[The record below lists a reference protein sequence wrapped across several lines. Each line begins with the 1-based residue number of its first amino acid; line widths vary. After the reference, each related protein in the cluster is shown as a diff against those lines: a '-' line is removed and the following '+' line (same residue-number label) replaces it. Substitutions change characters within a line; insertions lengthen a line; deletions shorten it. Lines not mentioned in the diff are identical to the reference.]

1 MLIGFRL
8 VVNMQWTLGLAFT
21 LLTSFAGCDAVTGG
35 AFWENKWLQTG
46 PNDIILT
53 DGVLFDVAARS
64 KIECARLC
72 AETSDCVTF
81 TSAQS
86 GAAVSCRGHS
96 SSVTL
101 GSLASAVQ
109 WERVL
114 HRTDSTPNV
123 PLNMLTTSGDL
134 LVLADLTTAAMT
146 TADDADLTTAAM
158 TTAGDADLTTAAMTT
173 AGDADLTTAAMTTA
187 GDADLT
193 TAAMT
198 TAGDADLTT
207 AAMTTADYADLTT
220 AAMTTAGDSS
230 SPSGVQG
237 TSSQSDPMTF
247 ESVTTVLSTIPGH
260 SPSSSVAPGTS
271 DQSTPLTQDSVTS
284 DRPVASGHSSSMASE
299 SVTSAVQ
306 TIPGYSSFSS
316 VAPGTS
322 GQSTPI
328 VPDPVTSADPMTSG
342 HPSRMTPE
350 TVTTASILMTDVST
364 SDAPARSGPTSPATA
379 VDVSSQGPVEVPVI
393 GSACNDDSDC
403 VTSAGFAC
411 FVSSSQCLCIPGYY
425 FSEGS
430 NACVTTCDDLL
441 DTFMVYPDSG
451 TDGANIQ
458 SIVGG
463 TVEDCKAACVDR
475 DDCLTFEYNPK
486 YPSTPWF
493 TTTTCNLQDLTP
505 ITARSGDWNPGTD
518 IGWDTYQRRCA

>member
-1 MLIGFRL
+1 
-8 VVNMQWTLGLAFT
+8 
-21 LLTSFAGCDAVTGG
+21 
-35 AFWENKWLQTG
+35 
-46 PNDIILT
+46 
-53 DGVLFDVAARS
+53 
-64 KIECARLC
+64 
-72 AETSDCVTF
+72 
-81 TSAQS
+81 
-86 GAAVSCRGHS
+86 
-96 SSVTL
+96 
-101 GSLASAVQ
+101 
-109 WERVL
+109 
-114 HRTDSTPNV
+114 
-123 PLNMLTTSGDL
+123 MLTTSGDL

-220 AAMTTAGDSS
+220 AAMTTA
-230 SPSGVQG
+230 
-237 TSSQSDPMTF
+237 
-247 ESVTTVLSTIPGH
+247 
-260 SPSSSVAPGTS
+260 A
-271 DQSTPLTQDSVTS
+271 
-284 DRPVASGHSSSMASE
+284 
-299 SVTSAVQ
+299 
-306 TIPGYSSFSS
+306 
-316 VAPGTS
+316 
-322 GQSTPI
+322 
-328 VPDPVTSADPMTSG
+328 
-342 HPSRMTPE
+342 
-350 TVTTASILMTDVST
+350 
-364 SDAPARSGPTSPATA
+364 
-379 VDVSSQGPVEVPVI
+379 
-393 GSACNDDSDC
+393 
-403 VTSAGFAC
+403 
-411 FVSSSQCLCIPGYY
+411 
-425 FSEGS
+425 
-430 NACVTTCDDLL
+430 CDDLL